1 MLITNRYKDRD
12 LTLSNE
18 IVSYIQQKGGSAA
31 ICVSNVED
39 DNQKDFALS
48 EIPADTECILVLGGD
63 GTLIRAATKVEALQI
78 PLIGVNLGTLGY
90 LCELEEATVFH
101 AIDCLMQDDCIMEE
115 RIVLTG
121 EKIGGNGAHMA
132 LNDVVIHW
140 SGDLSMLL
148 LNVYVNGEYLT
159 TYHADGVIVAT
170 PTGSTGYNLSTQD
183 CRKGHKRC
191 ANEILRRSPDRHHVP
206 PYSVVGRHWRN
217 HCSIRFDLG
226 LALSDRTGYRR
237 KLKILC

>member
-1 MLITNRYKDRD
+1 M
-12 LTLSNE
+12 
-18 IVSYIQQKGGSAA
+18 
-31 ICVSNVED
+31 
-39 DNQKDFALS
+39 
-48 EIPADTECILVLGGD
+48 
-63 GTLIRAATKVEALQI
+63 EALQI

-101 AIDCLMQDDCIMEE
+101 AIDCLMQDACIMEE

-170 PTGSTGYNLSTQD
+170 PTGSTGYNLST
-183 CRKGHKRC
+183 GG
-191 ANEILRRSPDRHHVP
+191 PDRGP
-206 PYSVVGRHWRN
+206 ESKGT
-217 HCSIRFDLG
+217 S
-226 LALSDRTGYRR
+226 SDTDQ
-237 KLKILC
+237 CT